1 LEDFLAT
8 TRQAATPKTATVT
21 KTIVAAIP
29 LTPQE
34 AAQLIQDH
42 YLCDRIYDALLE
54 RGEVSKVSDITQEI
68 GNDRLTF
75 AIVRHG
81 LMHSKRFVSID
92 RQWDLAGRYLDTQK
106 STERIIGDILERAGC
121 PLSRITLATEMSI
134 VFGRPSEIYTE
145 ILRTTLKNTNTY
157 FETRDGRFGLMR
169 WLPMMGGE
177 TWDDILGD
185 NNLRIERIEKMQALV
200 PTLQWEPK
208 TYAASTHAV
217 VEAMKGRP
225 VAHKSLAAIAWKA
238 LGKSYNPNQH
248 LMACLASKDLVW
260 LSGGL
265 WLIKAQATKI
275 EIALENRASL
285 LKNEEEEEVAPVA
298 SVAPVAISTETNAP
312 VVAAVPE
319 PVAVLAPLEVTEA
332 HLTNMANIVSDRGT
346 AIEASELLALQYE
359 VAPGDASYKND
370 LVTLEARL
378 RADERFLYV
387 GAGRFREPNSLPL
400 FVYSLPEFLSF
411 PQLEF
416 VSNDG
421 EIMDEEI
428 EDGGF
433 VGTLRND
440 IALPLAQ
447 DAGDDEKAYTGGA
460 NSTNNTDTARLV
472 LKAHHKEI
480 GTFPLCQFPDGFLP
494 LENDV
499 PVTEIRVRD
508 AEGVNHDLYVNS
520 KDRLLFGFFGL
531 YEQITAD
538 SGGVFELQRT
548 NRPFEFACNI
558 LAETDP
564 QIEISAERL
573 AELLDIKEQIDENGT
588 VPTFDITCSILEE
601 HPKGMDFVQLLTQ
614 VNVIR
619 RVTRRKLAS
628 ILSNY
633 HCFVQKAGQSLW
645 KFDERKRNAGT
656 DREKKRFVKR

>member
-1 LEDFLAT
+1 LAT
-8 TRQAATPKTATVT
+8 TRQAATPKTVT
-21 KTIVAAIP
+21 KTIVAPTP

-34 AAQLIQDH
+34 AAGLIQDH

-54 RGEVSKVSDITQEI
+54 RGEVSKVSDITQEM

-75 AIVRHG
+75 AIVRYG
-81 LMHSKRFVSID
+81 LLHSKRFVTID

-134 VFGRPSEIYTE
+134 VFGRPSEIYSE

-157 FETRDGRFGLMR
+157 FETRDGRFGLTR
-169 WLPMMGGE
+169 WLPMMDGE
-177 TWDDILGD
+177 TWEDILSD
-185 NNLRIERIEKMQALV
+185 NGLRAERIEKMQALV
-200 PTLQWEPK
+200 PSLKWESK

-225 VAHKSLAAIAWKA
+225 VSHKALAAMAWKA
-238 LGKSYNPNQH
+238 LGTGYNPNQH
-248 LMACLASKDLVW
+248 LLACLASKDLVW

-265 WLIKAQATKI
+265 WLTKTQTNRL

-285 LKNEEEEEVAPVA
+285 LKNEEEEEP
-298 SVAPVAISTETNAP
+298 IP
-312 VVAAVPE
+312 VVAASVAVAKSAEDAETTAQVIAVEPE
-319 PVAVLAPLEVTEA
+319 PVALAPLDISEA
-332 HLTNMANIVSDRGT
+332 HLVGMAQIVSERGT

-359 VAPGDASYKND
+359 IAPGDASYKSD
-370 LVTLEARL
+370 ILTLEAKL

-416 VSNDG
+416 VSDDG

-433 VGTLRND
+433 VGTLRSE
-440 IALPLAQ
+440 LTHPLAQ
-447 DAGDDEKAYTGGA
+447 DAGDDEGAYTGVA
-460 NSTNNTDTARLV
+460 NTSDTVRLV

-494 LENDV
+494 LETDV

-508 AEGVNHDLYVNS
+508 TNGATHDIYVNS

-531 YEQITAD
+531 YEPIPAD

-548 NRPFEFACNI
+548 SRPFEFACTVKEEN
-558 LAETDP
+558 DP
-564 QIEISAERL
+564 QLEITPERL
-573 AELLDIKEQIDENGT
+573 AELLDLKEQIEENGT

-601 HPKGMDFVQLLTQ
+601 HTKGLDFVQLLTQ
-614 VNVIR
+614 VNVVR